1 MSAPHYIFKL
11 EYIFEK
17 EGSEEWHVIKVVA
30 RTHEEAASIA
40 ESHNFRLGAS
50 WKCPKKSR
58 SRRVKSTTY
67 AESRIISYSF
77 YGHDD
82 GNVDSSSGS
91 GSGGSG
97 SDHGNGSGSDSGSD
111 SDSDSS

>member
-1 MSAPHYIFKL
+1 
-11 EYIFEK
+11 
-17 EGSEEWHVIKVVA
+17 VIKVVA

>member
-91 GSGGSG
+91 GS
-97 SDHGNGSGSDSGSD
+97 DHGNGSGSDSGSD